1 MKKWWG
7 GLLVIL
13 TILTVYVSY
22 TFLRPLELNP
32 IHVAGHSLSA
42 QPLKTMS
49 VGVDRGAI
57 GYINPEDG
65 SIHCRALGNGDNYTT
80 PRPTASIAKLIT
92 VQVVLDHKTPA
103 GGLTS
108 EIIAMTADDEARYW
122 QTVASGGSNVK
133 VIAGEQFSLKQII
146 EGILLASANN
156 MADSLAIWAFGSLDN
171 YFVVANQWLEQH
183 NLYGTVV
190 GGDASGFSSL
200 TRSTPTDLCKITLQA
215 TKNPALAEILSESEA
230 TMPSGEVIKT
240 TNRLLGQNG
249 VFAGKTGYTDE
260 AGRGVVV
267 ASRQNISGVDMTL
280 AAVSLSNDSYDNA
293 FATAGRLIAEATQD
307 VNVWLIDKDTD
318 LGEISSKWGNV
329 SSISTSHQT
338 VIPYWVDQPPV
349 VTVRVNYPDS
359 DSLSEHSIIGQLM
372 IDDSVVNLVAANGI
386 EPASLWWRFTHPF

>member
-32 IHVAGHSLSA
+32 IHVADHPLSA

-49 VGVDRGAI
+49 VGINRGAI

-65 SIHCRALGNGDNYTT
+65 SIHCRALGSYTT
-80 PRPTASIAKLIT
+80 PHPTASIAKLIT

-103 GGLTS
+103 GGLAS
-108 EIIAMTADDEARYW
+108 EIITMAADDEARYW
-122 QTVASGGSNVK
+122 QTVANGGSNVK
-133 VIAGEQFSLKQII
+133 VVAGEQFSLKQII

-171 YFVVANQWLEQH
+171 YFIVANQWLEQH
-183 NLYGTVV
+183 NLYDTLV

-200 TRSTPTDLCKITLQA
+200 TKSTPTDLCKITLQA
-215 TKNPALAEILSESEA
+215 TKNPALAEILSEAEA

-267 ASRQNISGVDMTL
+267 ASHQNISGIDMTL
-280 AAVSLSNDSYDNA
+280 AAVSLSNDSYDAA
-293 FATAGRLIAEATQD
+293 FTTASHLITGVAQD
-307 VNVWLIDKDTD
+307 VNVWLIDKGTD
-318 LGEISSKWGNV
+318 LGEISSRWGSI
-329 SSISTSHQT
+329 SSISTSHQA

-359 DSLSEHSIIGQLM
+359 DSLSKHSIIGQLM
-372 IDDSVVNLVAANGI
+372 IDDSVVNLIAANRV